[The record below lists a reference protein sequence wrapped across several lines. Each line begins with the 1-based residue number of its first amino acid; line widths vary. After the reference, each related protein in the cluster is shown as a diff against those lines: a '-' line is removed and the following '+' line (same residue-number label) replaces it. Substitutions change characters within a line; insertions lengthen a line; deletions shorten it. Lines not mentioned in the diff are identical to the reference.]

1 MQFRDGYTYRD
12 GIMWMVKCFHV
23 LIQFSFFYF
32 YLFFQKSF
40 SLYKEK
46 LVITCCVLFSAVS
59 LRSIKKLIKAII
71 LLFLPI
77 TLSGAG
83 SSLTF
88 FYIVMIHFYVVIE

>member
-1 MQFRDGYTYRD
+1 
-12 GIMWMVKCFHV
+12 MWMVKCFHV